1 MVRNWLNL
9 RIFMPLTIIFSSY
22 IYFSEDVRATRVDLP
37 VYIGSVPTEHLE
49 TFPAKLKECLK
60 RIADEGI
67 DIERMQVVINRDERQ
82 VCGFVLH
89 VLYGEAD
96 ALLVKEQA

>member
-1 MVRNWLNL
+1 M
-9 RIFMPLTIIFSSY
+9 ISSSY

-49 TFPAKLKECLK
+49 AFPAKLKDCLQ

-67 DIERMQVVINRDERQ
+67 DLERMQVVINRDQRQ
-82 VCGFVLH
+82 VCFLRPDTWCHDVH
-89 VLYGEAD
+89 TP
-96 ALLVKEQA
+96 LVEKQARVR